1 MAYGPRKSGRKRR
14 QRTKKRLRYNKTAAS
29 RTEAAL
35 GEVSFGNV
43 RPRITTRPDKG
54 MGRQW
59 GEGLNKPKTQLWRV
73 QLDVR
78 SVLFADHRL
87 PECRTRGCGVL
98 LTTAGANLGEPFRL
112 HFRLQHTSHNIH
124 THTQKFLRSKGFART
139 MKRRPRNCTSQGS
152 KAPTKPCWYLRK
164 LNFSFLLH
172 QAVWTKLPQT
182 I

>member
-1 MAYGPRKSGRKRR
+1 MQA
-14 QRTKKRLRYNKTAAS
+14 
-29 RTEAAL
+29 
-35 GEVSFGNV
+35 
-43 RPRITTRPDKG
+43 ITIICPFTFP
-54 MGRQW
+54 GRQW

-87 PECRTRGCGVL
+87 PECCDPRLRNSAYHCRGEFGRTVSAAL
-98 LTTAGANLGEPFRL
+98 PV
-112 HFRLQHTSHNIH
+112 QHHPAHH

-164 LNFSFLLH
+164 PELFFCC
-172 QAVWTKLPQT
+172 TKRCGPSCRKQSNRQT
-182 I
+182 LQKGSKSTVQ